1 MFCLCLIL
9 IFSNNKKNMRKRGRN
24 KTEMQ
29 FLWGKLSHRVLKP
42 LSIFQMLQ
50 KHMFDTLETSLTSRC
65 ISSVRKLHLMFVTF
79 SSGNQK
85 MAQRVINHC
94 LNSAG
99 KEPVVFSTETL
110 RLRFGHLTAN
120 GKHWFAV
127 SGFTLSVQDSR
138 VVARSCNVCLLFSSI
153 L

>member
-1 MFCLCLIL
+1 
-9 IFSNNKKNMRKRGRN
+9 
-24 KTEMQ
+24 
-29 FLWGKLSHRVLKP
+29 
-42 LSIFQMLQ
+42 
-50 KHMFDTLETSLTSRC
+50 MFDTPETSLTFRC
-65 ISSVRKLHLMFVTF
+65 ISSVRKLHLVFVTF
-79 SSGNQK
+79 SSGNRK

-99 KEPVVFSTETL
+99 KGPVVFSTETL

-138 VVARSCNVCLLFSSI
+138 VVARSCNVCFYSIVHFYFSWEIVFKVTFLCKIIRERVLNRSI
-153 L
+153 LSQIWDSKSLTSGAWSSCTN